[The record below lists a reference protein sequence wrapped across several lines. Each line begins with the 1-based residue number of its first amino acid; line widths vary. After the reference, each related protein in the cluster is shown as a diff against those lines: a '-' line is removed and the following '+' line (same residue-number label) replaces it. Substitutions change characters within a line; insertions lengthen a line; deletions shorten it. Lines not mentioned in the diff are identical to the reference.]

1 MAAVHCHDV
10 AGDDARCVPGEG
22 VWMRVGDCLRGEV
35 MVDNESKGA
44 RVRAI
49 DQSGCEGEWW

>member
-1 MAAVHCHDV
+1 
-10 AGDDARCVPGEG
+10 
-22 VWMRVGDCLRGEV
+22 MRVGDCLRGEV

-49 DQSGCEGEWW
+49 DQSGCEGRGSGGELSEWEGGQ